1 MRGGIPMEVH
11 KQMKQVR
18 IAAIVLAVCL
28 LVVCQSVA
36 LAQNLGAA
44 PQSNVAVQGQTGAQP
59 EGAFLN
65 FVNWIGNVIAPVG
78 AGVAVLGAVGSY
90 ATGRGV
96 FRWLVTAAGL
106 LAISGV
112 TRLIEFWLAQGGG
125 GIS

>member
-1 MRGGIPMEVH
+1 MSDLAKRMAVTY
-11 KQMKQVR
+11 
-18 IAAIVLAVCL
+18 ALCLVLMQA
-28 LVVCQSVA
+28 VA

-44 PQSNVAVQGQTGAQP
+44 PQVNVAVQGQTAAQP

-78 AGVAVLGAVGSY
+78 AGVAVLGAIATY

-106 LAISGV
+106 LAISGA
-112 TRLIEFWLAQGGG
+112 TRLIEFWIAQGGG
-125 GIS
+125 GVS